1 MSSCGLRRRQRVA
14 NGRQRHYSRGWSGAQ
29 GRAHHRRRLSRRRRE
44 WAILSLCGVI
54 GSPPCVRP
62 HRDCHVAPL
71 LIMTAI
77 IPSPLMGEGWGE
89 GENPR
94 QMSLRGAPAHPEL
107 VEGRGNPVGAAT
119 AVRRRVFSP
128 IEIARRCAPR
138 NDRIGLMRTHLVIAS
153 VAWQSCRHS
162 NVGSPTCVQHD
173 RLKWVRVRTG
183 CPTGEGFRLLQWRH

>member
-29 GRAHHRRRLSRRRRE
+29 GRAHHRRRLSRRRRA

-94 QMSLRGAPAHPEL
+94 QMSLRGAQR
-107 VEGRGNPVGAAT
+107 RGNLDGAEHT
-119 AVRRRVFSP
+119 PPNRRCCANG
-128 IEIARRCAPR
+128 IARRCAPR

-162 NVGSPTCVQHD
+162 NGGSPTCVQHD
-173 RLKWVRVRTG
+173 RLKWARVRTG
-183 CPTGEGFRLLQWRH
+183 RSTGEGFRLLQWRH